1 MKINNLLIGLIV
13 VSFLCGCGTIGSMSN
28 TARGSL
34 IGGGSGALLGATI
47 GGIAGEGKG
56 AAIGAAIGTT
66 VGAGTGAIIGK
77 RRDEINRQMA
87 EAAVKAQQVEGTKVE
102 QITDTQSGIQTVKVT
117 FESGILFV
125 TGKSDL
131 NNSAKAPLSQF
142 ANQVVLPNAEMD
154 ILIKGYT
161 DNQGWSGCSHDES
174 MKKNNELSQ
183 LRAQNVSNY
192 LQQCGVSPTQ
202 IKEVSGWGESNPVA
216 DNSTKWGRE
225 QNRRVEIYMQ
235 ASEKMLQEVENERK
249 LQHKEGNLQ

>member
-1 MKINNLLIGLIV
+1 MKTNNLLIGLII
-13 VSFLCGCGTIGSMSN
+13 VSLLCGCGTMSNMTN

-47 GGIAGEGKG
+47 GGFVGKGKG
-56 AAIGAAIGTT
+56 AAIGTVVGTA

-87 EAAVKAQQVEGTKVE
+87 EAAVKAQQVEGAKVE

-117 FESGILFV
+117 FKSGILFV

-131 NNSAKAPLSQF
+131 NNSAKASLSQF

-161 DNQGWSGCSHDES
+161 DNQGWIGCSHEES
-174 MKKNNELSQ
+174 IRKNYELSQ
-183 LRAQNVSNY
+183 LRAQSVSMY
-192 LQQCGVSPTQ
+192 LQQCGVSPSQ
-202 IKEVSGWGESNPVA
+202 IKEVSGFGESYPVA
-216 DNSTKWGRE
+216 DNSTKSGRE
-225 QNRRVEIYMQ
+225 QNRRVEVYMQ
-235 ASEKMLQEVENERK
+235 ASEKILQDVENEKK
-249 LQHKEGNLQ
+249 LQQ

>member
-1 MKINNLLIGLIV
+1 MKVNNLILGLLVPTILG
-13 VSFLCGCGTIGSMSN
+13 SCGTMGNMSN
-28 TARGSL
+28 TAKGSL

-56 AAIGAAIGTT
+56 AAIGAAVGTA

-87 EAAVKAQQVEGTKVE
+87 EAAAKAQQVEGAKVE
-102 QITDTQSGIQTVKVT
+102 QVTDTQNGIQTVKVT

-131 NNSAKAPLSQF
+131 NNSAKASLSQF

-154 ILIKGYT
+154 VLIKGYT
-161 DNQGWSGCSHDES
+161 DNQGWSGCSHEES
-174 MKKNNELSQ
+174 MRKNNELSQ
-183 LRAQNVSNY
+183 LRAQSVSIY
-192 LQQCGVSPTQ
+192 LQQCGVSPSQ

-216 DNSTKWGRE
+216 DNSTMWGRE
-225 QNRRVEIYMQ
+225 QNRRVEVYMQ
-235 ASEKMLQEVENERK
+235 ASEKMLQEVENEEK
-249 LQHKEGNLQ
+249 LHQQEVNL